1 MSEPV
6 VHIRSHRNVFRTD
19 WRITRVLGIDF
30 TRLWPGGLPAIP
42 VGIAVV
48 GLFVMWIVSHFPLVG
63 LVPGIIRYAA
73 IPVLVALVARLESP
87 DGRSQVGY
95 GAARTGVLWRQAR
108 RLLAPAA
115 AGGDVCVRWDV
126 SASKV
131 KRVTAYGPVR
141 ADFAR
146 PVRFAGGGDRLVAV
160 ASDDGRPGP
169 VVLCPGAR
177 LEVRA

>member
-42 VGIAVV
+42 VAVAV
-48 GLFVMWIVSHFPLVG
+48 AGLMVMWVVSHFPLVG
-63 LVPGIIRYAA
+63 VVPGIIRYAA
-73 IPVLVALVARLESP
+73 IPVLVAFVARLESP

-95 GAARTGVLWRQAR
+95 GTARTGVLWRQVR
-108 RLLAPAA
+108 RMLAPAPS
-115 AGGDVCVRWDV
+115 GGEVCVRWDV
-126 SASKV
+126 SAPTV
-131 KRVTAYGPVR
+131 KRITASGPVR

-146 PVRFAGGGDRLVAV
+146 PVRFGGSGDRLVAV
-160 ASDDGRPGP
+160 ASDDGQTGP

-177 LEVRA
+177 LEVR